1 MIKRVIRSVVDFIT
15 VPFVGLSAI
24 ILKTYRRVGSKRLK
38 LNTKILRMIG
48 VFPIID
54 HYYEPLFN
62 DAYLKIPLI
71 KKRNLP
77 GINFRHKDQLA
88 TLDYLTYQKDFDK
101 FLQKQKH
108 VDAAIKYTINNGS
121 FESGDADF
129 LFNFIRH
136 IKPSKI
142 IEIGCGAS
150 TKIIAEALD
159 LNSDETGKRG
169 RHICIDP
176 YDQPWLDSFKKI
188 EILRQK
194 VEDVDTDLFASL
206 GSNDLMFIDSSHM
219 IRPQGDVLHEYLEI
233 LPTLKQGVYI
243 HVHDIFTPNDY
254 PESWVKDRVFF
265 WNEQY
270 LLEAVLSKNSSY
282 EIVAALNYLKHNE
295 FDALKKVCPY
305 LSKNTEPGSFYFR
318 IS

>member
-1 MIKRVIRSVVDFIT
+1 MIKRVIRSIVDVIT
-15 VPFVGLSAI
+15 IPFVGLSAI

-62 DAYLKIPLI
+62 DAYLKKPLS

-77 GINFRHKDQLA
+77 GINFRHKEQLS
-88 TLDYLTYQKDFDK
+88 TLNCLTYQEDFDK
-101 FLQKQKH
+101 FLQKQKY
-108 VDAAIKYTINNGS
+108 VDATIKYTINNGS
-121 FESGDADF
+121 FETGDADF

-142 IEIGCGAS
+142 VEIGCGES

-159 LNSDETGKRG
+159 LNSEETGKRG
-169 RHICIDP
+169 SHICIDP

-188 EILRQK
+188 KILRQK
-194 VEDVDTDLFASL
+194 VEDVDIDLFASL
-206 GSNDLMFIDSSHM
+206 GSNDLMFIDSSHI

-233 LPTLKQGVYI
+233 LPTLKKGVYI

-254 PESWVKDRVFF
+254 LENWIKERVFF

-270 LLEAVLSKNSSY
+270 LLEAVLSKNPSY
-282 EIVAALNYLKHNE
+282 EIIAALNYLKHNE
-295 FDALKKVCPY
+295 FDALKKVCLY
-305 LSKNTEPGSFYFR
+305 LNKNTEPGSFYFR

>member
-1 MIKRVIRSVVDFIT
+1 MIKRVIRSIVDVIT
-15 VPFVGLSAI
+15 IPFVGLSAI

-62 DAYLKIPLI
+62 DAYLKKPLS

-77 GINFRHKDQLA
+77 GINFRHKEQLS
-88 TLDYLTYQKDFDK
+88 TLNCLTYQEDFDK
-101 FLQKQKH
+101 FLQKQKY
-108 VDAAIKYTINNGS
+108 VDATIKYTINNGS
-121 FESGDADF
+121 FETGDADF

-142 IEIGCGAS
+142 VEIGCGES

-159 LNSDETGKRG
+159 LNSEETGKRG
-169 RHICIDP
+169 SHICIDP

-188 EILRQK
+188 KILRQK
-194 VEDVDTDLFASL
+194 VEDVDIDLFASL
-206 GSNDLMFIDSSHM
+206 GSNDLMFIDSSHI

-233 LPTLKQGVYI
+233 LPTLKKGVYI

-254 PESWVKDRVFF
+254 LENWIKERVFF

-270 LLEAVLSKNSSY
+270 LLEAVLSKNPSY
-282 EIVAALNYLKHNE
+282 EIIAALNYLKHNE

-305 LSKNTEPGSFYFR
+305 LNKNTEPGSFYFR